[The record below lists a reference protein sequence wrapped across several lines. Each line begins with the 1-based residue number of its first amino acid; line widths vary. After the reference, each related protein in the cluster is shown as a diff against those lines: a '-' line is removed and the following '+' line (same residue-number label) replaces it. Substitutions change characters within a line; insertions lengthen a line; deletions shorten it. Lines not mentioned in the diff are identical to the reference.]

1 MNYLEFYQQL
11 SVLEL
16 LCGAIDVTDCYQKS
30 QHEEQKKSRTEN
42 LPIENDAAEQKPT

>member
-16 LCGAIDVTDCYQKS
+16 LCGTIDETHCYQKS
-30 QHEEQKKSRTEN
+30 QHEEQKKNRK
-42 LPIENDAAEQKPT
+42 LPIDNDAAEQKPT